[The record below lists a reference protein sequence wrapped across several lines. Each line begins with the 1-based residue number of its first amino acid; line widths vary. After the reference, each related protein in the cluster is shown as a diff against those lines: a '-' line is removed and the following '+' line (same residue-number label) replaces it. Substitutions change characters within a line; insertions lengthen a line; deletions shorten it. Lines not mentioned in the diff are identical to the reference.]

1 MSDLKRRPLHHDTPR
16 TLSQSRDEVDQNNTL
31 ILESA
36 NSYEE
41 GTSSAGEQEESESQ
55 EQEEASEDENL
66 SRRHS
71 IPTPTPSSKQEQHHS
86 INEQQGMNGL
96 SIKLALAGAL
106 FGLFF
111 VYVWGG
117 SSVIGEKQ
125 CAFKSLRGNH
135 PQQPEIVWKAL
146 QKGVEGLINKKAKH
160 PSVFLFLHQNPQL
173 QKLIDAIA
181 VEASACYGG
190 PRQLIHMKKE
200 DFGPGMK
207 DYGLAIERFKANV
220 KEGKVFLIVNLN
232 DIAPSGAR
240 ALHTICDT
248 YSPIVE
254 DAVIFLTLRTFNT
267 TAVSNSVQLATDT
280 LYDLWAKELGDN
292 ELDPLITRVTDQV
305 LHLRSN
311 S

>member
-1 MSDLKRRPLHHDTPR
+1 LIFKIYLILWFLFKATIDISRKYAIPISSFSLLHLYFIYNFYFGKMSDLKRRPLHHDTPR

-66 SRRHS
+66 PRRHS
-71 IPTPTPSSKQEQHHS
+71 IPTPTPSSKQEHHHS
-86 INEQQGMNGL
+86 INEQQGMNRL

-160 PSVFLFLHQNPQL
+160 PSVFLFLHQNPKL

-181 VEASACYGG
+181 VEASACYG
-190 PRQLIHMKKE
+190 KK
-200 DFGPGMK
+200 
-207 DYGLAIERFKANV
+207 V
-220 KEGKVFLIVNLN
+220 
-232 DIAPSGAR
+232 
-240 ALHTICDT
+240 
-248 YSPIVE
+248 
-254 DAVIFLTLRTFNT
+254 
-267 TAVSNSVQLATDT
+267 
-280 LYDLWAKELGDN
+280 
-292 ELDPLITRVTDQV
+292 
-305 LHLRSN
+305 
-311 S
+311 

>member
-1 MSDLKRRPLHHDTPR
+1 MSELRRRALHVETPR
-16 TLSQSRDEVDQNNTL
+16 TPTLSRDEVDQNNTL

-41 GTSSAGEQEESESQ
+41 GTSSAGEQEESDT
-55 EQEEASEDENL
+55 QEETGNL
-66 SRRHS
+66 SRRSS
-71 IPTPTPSSKQEQHHS
+71 IPTPRPSSKQEHHHS
-86 INEQQGMNGL
+86 INEPQGTNGL
-96 SIKLALAGAL
+96 YIKLALAGVL

-111 VYVWGG
+111 VYVWG
-117 SSVIGEKQ
+117 SSVEGEKQ
-125 CAFKSLRGNH
+125 CAFNSLRKNQ
-135 PQQPEIVWKAL
+135 PQQPEKVWKAL
-146 QKGVEGLINKKAKH
+146 QKGVEGLINKKDKH
-160 PSVFLFLHQNPQL
+160 PSVFLFLHQDPKL

-181 VEASACYGG
+181 VEASVCFGS

-200 DFGPGMK
+200 DFGPDMK

-267 TAVSNSVQLATDT
+267 TAVNNSVKLATDT
-280 LYDLWAKELGDN
+280 LYDLWSQELGDN

-305 LHLRSN
+305 LHLSSN
-311 S
+311 N

>member
-1 MSDLKRRPLHHDTPR
+1 MSELRRRALHDDTPR
-16 TLSQSRDEVDQNNTL
+16 TPSLSRDEVDQNNTL

-41 GTSSAGEQEESESQ
+41 GTSSAGELEESDTQEEVG
-55 EQEEASEDENL
+55 DL
-66 SRRHS
+66 SRRSS
-71 IPTPTPSSKQEQHHS
+71 IPTPRPSSKQEHHPT
-86 INEQQGMNGL
+86 INEPQGTNGL
-96 SIKLALAGAL
+96 YIKLALAGVL

-111 VYVWGG
+111 VYVWG

-125 CAFKSLRGNH
+125 CAFNSLRKNQ
-135 PQQPEIVWKAL
+135 PQQPEKVWKAL
-146 QKGVEGLINKKAKH
+146 QKGVEGLINKKDKH
-160 PSVFLFLHQNPQL
+160 PSVFLFLHQDPKL

-181 VEASACYGG
+181 VEASVCFGN

-200 DFGPGMK
+200 DFGPDMK

-248 YSPIVE
+248 YSPLVE

-267 TAVSNSVQLATDT
+267 TAVSNSVKLATDT
-280 LYDLWAKELGDN
+280 LYDLWSKELGDN

-305 LHLRSN
+305 LHLSSN
-311 S
+311 N